1 MFFEGNY
8 GFTVT
13 VTAIFAPGQGN
24 GQHCILN
31 GVDQLS
37 LMWGVFKSDG
47 RAPDG
52 CVAAK
57 LVQNGPGYYLGI
69 EASADLGH

>member
-8 GFTVT
+8 RFTVI

-31 GVDQLS
+31 GVDQFS
-37 LMWGVFKSDG
+37 LMWGVSKSDA

-57 LVQNGPGYYLGI
+57 LVQNGPWYY
-69 EASADLGH
+69 